1 MLPLGD
7 ENPIRLTPIV
17 NWSIIASCILAFLW
31 QTSGGNRFFIYTLFE
46 YGLVPARIL
55 SGEGLH
61 AFVTNMFLHGGWTH
75 LLGNM
80 LFLWI
85 FGDNIEDNIVCRSSS
100 KLMGRIMFLAFYL
113 VCGLAASALWLLTAF
128 GSPYPAVG
136 ASGAIAGVL
145 GAYFIFYPNRR
156 IKTLVG
162 FGFYMRVVRVKA
174 YTMIGFWFVY
184 QFLMA
189 LSPFDAGVAWWAHI
203 GGFVMGVLMAILI
216 RPRPRVVQTYYAPE
230 LDDWR

>member
-17 NWSIIASCILAFLW
+17 NWSIIASCVLAFLW

-61 AFVTNMFLHGGWTH
+61 AIVTNMFLHGGWTH

-85 FGDNIEDNIVCRSSS
+85 FGDNIEDCCGHLRY
-100 KLMGRIMFLAFYL
+100 LAFYL
-113 VCGLAASALWLLTAF
+113 ACGVAASAFWMITAM

-136 ASGAIAGVL
+136 ASGAISGVL
-145 GAYFIFYPNRR
+145 GAYFVLYPEAR
-156 IKTLVG
+156 IRTLVG
-162 FGFYMRVVRVKA
+162 FGIFMRVIRVRA
-174 YTMIGFWFVY
+174 YTMIGLWFAY
-184 QFLMA
+184 QFILA
-189 LSPFDAGVAWWAHI
+189 LIPMNTGVAYWAHI
-203 GGFVMGVLMAILI
+203 GGFVAGIALARVI
-216 RPRPRVVQTYYAPE
+216 RPKLRRTKVYFN
-230 LDDWR
+230 LDDYR